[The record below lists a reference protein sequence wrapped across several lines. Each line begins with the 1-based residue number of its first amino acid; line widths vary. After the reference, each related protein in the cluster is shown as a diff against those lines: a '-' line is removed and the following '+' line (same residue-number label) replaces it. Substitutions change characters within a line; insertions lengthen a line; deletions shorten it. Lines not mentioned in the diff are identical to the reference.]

1 MDWAWYQIREKRKK
15 KKLVSEFFQQQWE
28 VEGKF
33 PWHWVLTP
41 PPFPHIPKTTKL
53 LTQINSDLAF

>member
-1 MDWAWYQIREKRKK
+1 MFGGKKQIGLDIKLEK

-33 PWHWVLTP
+33 P
-41 PPFPHIPKTTKL
+41 
-53 LTQINSDLAF
+53 